1 MNRSKQ
7 LGEDKV
13 SSLLWKFSIPA
24 IIGMLVNALYNVVD
38 RIFIGQG
45 VGADALAGIT
55 VSFPLMIVLMAFGM
69 LIGIGGTSL
78 ISIRLG
84 EQKKDEAERILGNAL
99 VMLII
104 ISLALSILGLIFMN
118 RLLVIFGA
126 SDITLPYAQEY
137 LRIILFGAVFQA
149 IGFGLN
155 NMIRADG
162 SPKVA
167 MLTMLIGAILNT
179 LLDPLFIFV
188 FKMGIAGAAWATII
202 SQTVSAIW
210 VLIYFL
216 GGKSMLKIHRHN
228 LRLQRKIVLSIM
240 AIGVAPFSMQ
250 IVASVLNV
258 IMNNSLVQYGGDLA
272 ISTMGIIN
280 SIAMLIMMPIFGIN
294 QGAQPIIGYNYGAK
308 QFDRVKLALR
318 YAITAATAI
327 VVVGFVV
334 AKLFPAQLIMLFN
347 RDPQLVA
354 MGSRAISIF
363 LTMLP
368 IIGFQIV
375 GANYFQA
382 VGKPKAAMFLSLSR
396 QVVFLIPALLI
407 LPRFFG
413 LDGVFMAGPTG
424 DFLSSLVTGLWLWRE
439 IRHLSQKHEEQE
451 RLQEA

>member
-38 RIFIGQG
+38 RMFIGQG
-45 VGADALAGIT
+45 VGTDALAGIT
-55 VSFPLMIVLMAFGM
+55 ISFPLMIVLMAFGM
-69 LIGIGGTSL
+69 LVGIGGTSL

-84 EQKKDEAERILGNAL
+84 EQRKEDAERILGNSL
-99 VMLII
+99 VLLII
-104 ISLALSILGLIFMN
+104 ISLTLSILGSIFMD
-118 RLLVIFGA
+118 RLLIVFGA
-126 SDITLPYAQEY
+126 SAATLPYAQEY

-167 MLTMLIGAILNT
+167 MFTMLIGALLNT
-179 LLDPLFIFV
+179 ALDPLFIFV

-202 SQTVSAIW
+202 SQAVSAIW
-210 VLIYFL
+210 VLAYFL
-216 GGKSMLKIHRHN
+216 GGKSMLKIHRRN
-228 LRLQRKIVLSIM
+228 LRLQSKIVWGIM

-250 IVASVLNV
+250 IVASVLNI
-258 IMNNSLVQYGGDLA
+258 IMNNSLVHYGGDLA
-272 ISTMGIIN
+272 ISAMGIIN
-280 SIAMLIMMPIFGIN
+280 SIAMLILMPIFGIN

-308 QFDRVKLALR
+308 QYDRVKLTLR

-334 AKLFPAQLIMLFN
+334 AKVFPEQLIMIFN
-347 RDPQLVA
+347 RDPKLVA
-354 MGSRAISIF
+354 MGSQAIRIF

-382 VGKPKAAMFLSLSR
+382 VGKPRAAMFLSLSR

-413 LDGVFMAGPTG
+413 LNGVFMAGPVG
-424 DFLSSLVTGLWLWRE
+424 DFFSSLVTGLWLWRE
-439 IRHLSQKHEEQE
+439 VRQLNRKHVEQQS
-451 RLQEA
+451 LQEA